1 MDTIQRKTYEIG
13 LSLGPGGNDDEA
25 RATTEAF
32 AWYAEHIRRLVA
44 DKRAHPGE
52 GLIDAFIAA
61 QDEGRMTEEEVV
73 YTILLFFAVGHLDV
87 KHLINHGI
95 WLMTQQPGLFAAYRD
110 EPEARP
116 GIINEILRI
125 DTPESM
131 VVRLTT
137 QDTVIGDTTVPAG
150 EALALLIASANR
162 DPEVFADPDTFDHT
176 RPVAAEPAPGLRLR
190 HARLRR
196 PGPGPRR
203 GRHRLQLDRQP
214 VLRCRAGRRT
224 RLRPHRVPAHDH
236 PPPRPFPL
244 IPRPLREPREQE
256 PS

>member
-1 MDTIQRKTYEIG
+1 
-13 LSLGPGGNDDEA
+13 
-25 RATTEAF
+25 
-32 AWYAEHIRRLVA
+32 
-44 DKRAHPGE
+44 
-52 GLIDAFIAA
+52 
-61 QDEGRMTEEEVV
+61 MTEEEVV

-95 WLMTQQPGLFAAYRD
+95 WLMTQQPGLFTAYRD

-137 QDTVIGDTTVPAG
+137 QDTAIGDTTVPAG

-176 RPVAAEPAPGLRLR
+176 RPVAAGQHLAFGSGMHGCAGQILARAEADIVFSSIVNRFSGVELAGEPAYAHTEFLRTI
-190 HARLRR
+190 
-196 PGPGPRR
+196 
-203 GRHRLQLDRQP
+203 
-214 VLRCRAGRRT
+214 T
-224 RLRPHRVPAHDH
+224 RLPVR
-236 PPPRPFPL
+236 FL
-244 IPRPLREPREQE
+244 
-256 PS
+256 

>member
-1 MDTIQRKTYEIG
+1 M
-13 LSLGPGGNDDEA
+13 
-25 RATTEAF
+25 
-32 AWYAEHIRRLVA
+32 A
-44 DKRAHPGE
+44 DRRAHPGE

-73 YTILLFFAVGHLDV
+73 CTIFLFFAVGHLDV

-95 WLMTQQPGLFAAYRD
+95 WLMARRPELFAAYRD

-137 QDTVIGDTTVPAG
+137 QDTVIGGTTVPAG

-176 RPVAAEPAPGLRLR
+176 RPLAVSQHLAFGSGMHGRAGQVLARAEADIVFSSIVARFSGIELAGEPACAHTEFLRTTTHLPVRLR
-190 HARLRR
+190 
-196 PGPGPRR
+196 
-203 GRHRLQLDRQP
+203 
-214 VLRCRAGRRT
+214 
-224 RLRPHRVPAHDH
+224 
-236 PPPRPFPL
+236 
-244 IPRPLREPREQE
+244 
-256 PS
+256 